1 MVSYKKILAEVR
13 KNPGVDSE
21 DIAATL
27 GGTPNAVATTML
39 RLTRYKLVRRERA
52 HYYRESDARRV
63 SRFIYFC
70 EDKRAMSKEKPVATV
85 AQTEP
90 VDVVVP
96 VTTSQA
102 PAPTKI
108 DIDALPL
115 AEARRLYLQLREV
128 FEPKNC

>member
-1 MVSYKKILAEVR
+1 MVSYKEILAEVR

-27 GGTPNAVATTML
+27 GGTPNGIATTML

-85 AQTEP
+85 APTEP
-90 VDVVVP
+90 VEVVAP
-96 VTTSQA
+96 VAASA
-102 PAPTKI
+102 PAKI

-128 FEPKNC
+128 FDPNK